1 MNEELYRGEERRC
14 IETCAAH
21 DKQVEHI
28 ESLTLSVN
36 GLVITAKFWG
46 KILSVLFIITMA
58 ISGFSVRSSLSL
70 VSTFLTRIE
79 SIENKMAEWN
89 RQITI
94 NTTRLNTLEEWRY
107 DHIMEDRNRDE
118 KIRLGGYRSDANRRK
133 IEVNE
138 SGNAKRWG
146 VVNKHVIN
154 TDKKTKKE
162 E

>member
-1 MNEELYRGEERRC
+1 MTEEIRGLGC
-14 IETCAAH
+14 KDTCSAH

-28 ESLTLSVN
+28 EVLTLSVN
-36 GLVITAKFWG
+36 GLVLTAKFWG
-46 KILSVLFIITMA
+46 KILSILFTLTIAMSA
-58 ISGFSVRSSLSL
+58 FSIRSSISL
-70 VSTFLTRIE
+70 VSDFLVRIE

-89 RQITI
+89 KQISI

-118 KIRLGGYRSDANRRK
+118 KIRSEGYRSDANRRK
-133 IEVNE
+133 IELNE